1 MLGQARLAR
10 VVRADALLRADD
22 GGKSLTGLR
31 GVDSSGRIRTESQ
44 PSTREDP
51 DPLDPELK
59 PIQAPAVSDHLVPI
73 RTEKRDS

>member
-1 MLGQARLAR
+1 LRDIRGASDGKPLKGLA
-10 VVRADALLRADD
+10 
-22 GGKSLTGLR
+22 GIG
-31 GVDSSGRIRTESQ
+31 SSGRIRTENQ
-44 PSTREDP
+44 PPTPEDP